1 MVGLAVAVT
10 PLLSICI
17 PTHHGRAAALAVA
30 LDSVLEQL
38 PADNGEVEIVV
49 CDNASE
55 DATADIVDERRA
67 RHPAVITY
75 HRNDTNIGFARNIVL
90 AATLATGRFCWL
102 LGSDDALA
110 PGGLEHVLATLRA
123 DPQVTG
129 LSVNRRNLD
138 ARLERP
144 ALPDTTALLGAH
156 LRTDARA
163 YSAASAA
170 IGDIGLYLTY
180 ISGQIVDR
188 EHYLATA
195 AAAPPSVIEP
205 GYFMH
210 LYIFTRMLVERP
222 RWRWEPQAVVLNRTA
237 NDALVELLDGQ
248 VANYQV
254 ETLRDR
260 AVVWAAALGRHSE
273 LFALLMRRSRAEY
286 ASPRS
291 VLGFKLGR
299 QHTLRE
305 DRLLL
310 RTFGRYYAHDP
321 RFWLLSLPAL
331 LAPHQAA
338 KAIHRVFVRRR

>member
-38 PADNGEVEIVV
+38 AADDGEVEIVV
-49 CDNASE
+49 CDNASQ
-55 DATADIVDERRA
+55 DATADIVGDRRA
-67 RHPAVITY
+67 RHPNVVSY
-75 HRNDTNIGFARNIVL
+75 HRNDTNIGFAHNIVRAVQL
-90 AATLATGRFCWL
+90 ASGRFCWL

-110 PGGLEHVLATLRA
+110 PGGLDRVLATLRA
-123 DPQVTG
+123 HPQLTG

-138 ARLERP
+138 ARLAQP

-156 LRTDARA
+156 LRTAARSYNA
-163 YSAASAA
+163 LHPA
-170 IGDIGLYLTY
+170 IGDLGLYLTY

-195 AAAPPSVIEP
+195 ATAPPSVVDP

-222 RWRWEPQAVVLNRTA
+222 LWRWEPQAIVHNRTA

-248 VANYQV
+248 VARYQV

-260 AVVWAAALGRHSE
+260 AIVWEAALGRDSE
-273 LFALLMRRSRAEY
+273 YFALLMRRSRAEY

-299 QHTLRE
+299 LHTWRE

-310 RTFGRYYAHDP
+310 RTFGRYYGHDP

-338 KAIHRVFVRRR
+338 KAIHRMFVSRR